1 MRAIRNA
8 SGDLDK
14 NTLSKRART
23 HTLTHLHTTHSLSLT
38 HTGVQFDDGR
48 FFGKADVQDRN
59 EAAQTLFQAADT
71 DSSGTIEFAEFVA
84 MPVNQGK
91 TKEELRAL
99 FDSFDLDGNGTLD
112 LQEFHK
118 YMSREQHPAKKL
130 EHVSSTVLGKGG
142 K

>member
-1 MRAIRNA
+1 M
-8 SGDLDK
+8 
-14 NTLSKRART
+14 
-23 HTLTHLHTTHSLSLT
+23 
-38 HTGVQFDDGR
+38 
-48 FFGKADVQDRN
+48 QDRN

-91 TKEELRAL
+91 TKEELRA
-99 FDSFDLDGNGTLD
+99 
-112 LQEFHK
+112 
-118 YMSREQHPAKKL
+118 AKKL

>member
-1 MRAIRNA
+1 MLAIRNV
-8 SGDLDK
+8 SGDSDK
-14 NTLSKRART
+14 NMLSKRART
-23 HTLTHLHTTHSLSLT
+23 QTHTHTLT

-71 DSSGTIEFAEFVA
+71 DSSGTIEFGEFVA